1 MAEQITTPEAGSE
14 TPLDATAAIEAML
27 YPSESNDQPE
37 DQSEAEVADE
47 PDDAVSED
55 DTEEVELDEEDV
67 VLEDDTNESD
77 ETEETED
84 ETDEPE
90 EEQTFTVKA
99 AGEEKEVTIDEL
111 VKSYQMESDY
121 TKKTQS
127 LAEDRKKV
135 EAYSNV
141 IQAAEHTRNEY
152 ANRLQALE
160 QVLNNSTES
169 PENLAELKENDPIGY
184 AVKVAE
190 QTQRKD
196 QLQKVNAERQRVITE
211 QESVKAQNL
220 HQYVEQEQQKLAQ
233 ILPEFSDTNKSEQ
246 TRNEIRNYGI
256 SIGFTENELAQVYD
270 SRHVLTLHKA
280 MQYDKLIKSKPGIN
294 KKVAKAPKMIKASA
308 KTKQATKSIQQKQ
321 QQRLQQSGTVRDAA
335 AIFENLM

>member
-1 MAEQITTPEAGSE
+1 MAEQITTPETGSE

-47 PDDAVSED
+47 PDDAVLED

-77 ETEETED
+77 ETED

-280 MQYDKLIKSKPGIN
+280 MQYDKLIKSKPGVN

-321 QQRLQQSGTVRDAA
+321 QQRLQQTGSARDAA